1 MFQRALIIG
10 CPGAG
15 KSTFARAL
23 RDQTGLPLHYLDLLW
38 HRPDQTNLSRAEF
51 DRRLTDILAGDRW
64 IIDGN
69 YIRTLEHRLNRCD
82 EVFLLDYP
90 LDLCLQGAASRIG
103 RKREDLPW
111 VETEMDEEFRRFIE
125 DFPRD
130 QLPQIY
136 SLLERY
142 RESCQVYVL
151 HTREEAAACLAAL
164 P

>member
-111 VETEMDEEFRRFIE
+111 VETELDGEFRQWIL
-125 DFPRD
+125 DFPLD
-130 QLPQIY
+130 QLPRIY
-136 SLLERY
+136 
-142 RESCQVYVL
+142 
-151 HTREEAAACLAAL
+151 AAL
-164 P
+164 ASCRENQDVFLFKSRQEAQDWTP